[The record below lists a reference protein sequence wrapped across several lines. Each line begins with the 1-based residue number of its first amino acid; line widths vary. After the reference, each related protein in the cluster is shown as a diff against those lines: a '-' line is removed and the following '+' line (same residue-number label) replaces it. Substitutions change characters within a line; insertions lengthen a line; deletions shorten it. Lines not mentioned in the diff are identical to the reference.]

1 MTQSRHAIHPTD
13 FRSYDTSHIRES
25 FLIENLFVENQINN
39 VYTHYDRLIVGGA
52 KPGSVALKLE
62 SFTELKATYFLE
74 RREIGII
81 NVGAPS
87 AVSVDG
93 TTYPL
98 NYKEAL
104 YIGRGSKEI
113 IFEKAKTGDA
123 LFYFNSAPAHSTH
136 PTKRVS
142 LSEAE
147 TTEFGSAETS
157 NLRTIRKLLV
167 NSVLPTCQLQMGLT
181 ELKSGSVWNTMPPHT
196 HSRRMEAYFYFEI
209 PTNQAVCHFMG
220 EPKETRHLWV
230 KNNEVAISPPWSIH
244 CGAGTSNYSFIWG
257 MAGENLDY
265 SDMDPV
271 APSMLK

>member
-1 MTQSRHAIHPTD
+1 MTQSRYAVHPSD
-13 FRSYDTSHIRES
+13 FRTYDTSRLRGS
-25 FLIENLFVENQINN
+25 FLIENIFVDDQVNQ
-39 VYTHYDRLIVGGA
+39 VYTHYDRLIIGGT
-52 KPGSVALKLE
+52 KPVSRSLVLE
-62 SFTELKATYFLE
+62 SFTELKANYFLE

-93 TTYPL
+93 VKYPL
-98 NYKEAL
+98 QYKEAL
-104 YIGRGSKEI
+104 YVGRGSKEV
-113 IFEKAKTGDA
+113 IFEKAAAGDA

-136 PTKRVS
+136 PTKKVS

-147 TTEFGSAETS
+147 TTELGSAETS

-196 HSRRMEAYFYFEI
+196 HGRRMEAYFYFEI

-271 APSMLK
+271 APTMLK